1 MKAIETRP
9 LQPFF
14 SELPA
19 LRPVLSSGQQ
29 ETLKWLA
36 VVTMTFHTSDM
47 ILFANAVSPLFW
59 LSRVAFPLFAF
70 LIAYNLVVRNVKPT
84 RYLYPLLIFA
94 LFTQPVYTWS
104 LNRPVGNIMFTLCFG
119 VLYVGLHELLSKR
132 LSSLL
137 GHVLLVPLFFIP
149 ALQMDY
155 GPVGVFFIPVLVW
168 FLKRPSLAFLF
179 VLVVCLLA
187 VNSFAP
193 YALWALLVIPLIYAV
208 IRYPI
213 GLTRSNSW
221 LFYTYYPA
229 HLLLLKL
236 MAVYLR

>member
-1 MKAIETRP
+1 MKAVQIRP
-9 LQPFF
+9 FQQIF

-36 VVTMTFHTSDM
+36 ILTMTFHTSDI
-47 ILFANAVSPLFW
+47 ILFGNAVSPLFW

-70 LIAYNLVVRNVKPT
+70 LIAYNLVIRKVKPT
-84 RYLYPLLIFA
+84 RYIYPLLIFA
-94 LFTQPVYTWS
+94 LFTQPIYMWS
-104 LNRPVGNIMFTLCFG
+104 LNRFAGNIMFTLCFG

-137 GHVLLVPLFFIP
+137 SHVLLIPIFFIP

-179 VLVVCLLA
+179 VVVVYLLA

-193 YALWALLVIPLIYAV
+193 YALWALLVIPLLYGV
-208 IRYPI
+208 TRYPM
-213 GLTRSNSW
+213 GLTRSNPW

-229 HLLLLKL
+229 HLLLLKF
-236 MAVYLR
+236 MAVYLG